1 VKLGPSLGTC
11 VTSFVTSDNI
21 VWIYEWID
29 EIGSD
34 LLQISKASASGFDP
48 EAIYLGKVVISI

>member
-29 EIGSD
+29 ELGSD

-48 EAIYLGKVVISI
+48 ERFI